1 MTDQI
6 PPPGPPVSPLPPDWQ
21 PPSGPPVT
29 PDLTAPEPSR
39 SPARTALVIGLS
51 LAAALIVVVA
61 AILVPRVVE
70 NLTDDVKSPDL
81 DEVDSAVE
89 GIALYPGLSTEHRD
103 DVTIDYPES
112 PPVGGPHDPQW
123 LQCGAY
129 DEPLRNENAVHD
141 LEHGSFLFSTRTDLT
156 DDELE
161 YLESKLPAN
170 GLMAPYPGID
180 EKVVLTVWGV
190 QMRLDDVYDT
200 RLDLFVDEYGDG
212 HTAPEPFASCE
223 GGLTD
228 PQGGQNANA
237 LAQ

>member
-51 LAAALIVVVA
+51 LTAALIVVVA

-141 LEHGSFLFSTRTDLT
+141 LEHGTLWITYDPDLAAE
-156 DDELE
+156 DVAMLEEL
-161 YLESKLPAN
+161 LPDN
-170 GLMAPYPGID
+170 GLLSPYPGLGSPA
-180 EKVVLTVWGV
+180 VVTVWGA
-190 QMRLDDVYDT
+190 QLYLDGADDPRLPDFIRD
-200 RLDLFVDEYGDG
+200 FGDG
-212 HTAPEPFASCE
+212 STSPEPFASCE

-228 PQGGQNANA
+228 PQGGPEGVDT
-237 LAQ
+237 